1 LTLVLGHLQP
11 LDSCRQ
17 NNKSYYSGL
26 IMPTSVTGMQASVF
40 LCVLYNFTSASGIA
54 KCGTLYIDSWGNF
67 SPELA
72 PPDSEISYIG
82 N

>member
-1 LTLVLGHLQP
+1 
-11 LDSCRQ
+11 
-17 NNKSYYSGL
+17 
-26 IMPTSVTGMQASVF
+26 MPTSVTGMQASVF
-40 LCVLYNFTSASGIA
+40 LCVLYNFTRASGIA